1 MSIRII
7 LADDHQIFRDGLVYS
22 IEETG
27 EFEVVGVGEC
37 ADDAVRLAAEH
48 RPDIALLDLSMP
60 GGGISAA
67 QRISAEGNAGQVAML
82 TVSEDDADVTDALSA
97 GAIGYILKGVSA
109 EELRRVLARIAKG
122 EAHITPTL
130 AAQVLTLMRTSRKSE
145 PAPIETLTK
154 REEDILRRVAKGLSN
169 REVADELSLQER
181 TVKHYMTEILAKLH
195 ARNRVEA
202 AIIAHEAW
210 RGGAS

>member
-1 MSIRII
+1 MTLRII
-7 LADDHQIFRDGLVYS
+7 LADDHPIFRDGLVNS

-27 EFEVVGVGEC
+27 EFQVVGVGAS

-60 GGGISAA
+60 GGGITAAARIAEAGSA
-67 QRISAEGNAGQVAML
+67 RYVAML
-82 TVSEDDADVTDALSA
+82 TVSEDDADVTAALGA
-97 GAIGYILKGVSA
+97 GATAYILKGISA
-109 EELRRVLARIAKG
+109 GELRRVLTRVGRG
-122 EAHITPTL
+122 EAHITPAL
-130 AAQVLTLMRTSRKSE
+130 AAQVLALMR
-145 PAPIETLTK
+145 APKPEQAAIDTLTQ
-154 REEDILRRVAKGLSN
+154 REEEILRRVALGMSN
-169 REVADELSLQER
+169 REIADELSLQEK

-210 RGGAS
+210 RER